1 MRANW
6 KTIIG
11 ILVSAA
17 FLYLAFRKVD
27 PQELKA
33 AFQTADYVFAV
44 PSMLLILA
52 SVWFRTLRWR
62 FLLKPVKTI
71 PLHSLFSSTMIGLM
85 ANNLLPARLGEFV
98 RAYAIGAK
106 ERISKSTSLATI
118 VVERIFDGFTLLFF
132 LAVISVF
139 RAREFP
145 PWLRH
150 SAYIALA
157 FYICAA
163 VLLVLLKVRTEP
175 ALRILSKLTT
185 PLPDRMRDRII
196 HLLHSFTE
204 GLQILHSTTDV
215 LISAALSL
223 LVWLPYAVTIHLLL
237 GSFDIVLPIQV
248 SFLVLVAM
256 GIGVMI
262 PSAPGYIGTIQFV
275 CAAVLPVFSVTRD
288 EALSFSIL
296 YHVCT
301 YIPVTVVGLI
311 YLLVEGIS
319 FREMR
324 DSVKRA

>member
-6 KTIIG
+6 KTIVG
-11 ILVSAA
+11 ILISAS

-27 PQELKA
+27 LNELKA
-33 AFQTADYVFAV
+33 TFQAADYVYVV
-44 PSMLLILA
+44 PSMLLIMA

-71 PLHSLFSSTMIGLM
+71 PLPSLFSSTMIGLM

-98 RAYAIGAK
+98 RAYTVGVK
-106 ERISKSTSLATI
+106 ERISKSSSLATI

-139 RAREFP
+139 RAREYP

-150 SAYIALA
+150 SAYIALS

-163 VLLVLLKVRTEP
+163 ILLVLLKVRTEP
-175 ALRILSKLTT
+175 ALRILSALTT
-185 PLPDRMRDRII
+185 PLPGRIRDRII
-196 HLLHSFTE
+196 HLLHSFIE
-204 GLQILHSTTDV
+204 GLQVLHSTSDV
-215 LISAALSL
+215 LISAILSL

-237 GSFDIVLPIQV
+237 GSFDIVLPVQI

-275 CAAVLPVFSVTRD
+275 CVAVLSAFSVTRD

-301 YIPVTVVGLI
+301 YIPVTAVGLI
-311 YLLVEGIS
+311 YLLIEGIS
-319 FREMR
+319 FAEMR
-324 DSVKRA
+324 DSVKQT